1 MKVRFQEYDGKWL
14 YDTKKKELFDIV
26 DNDCYK
32 SKIDMMQLTKFNPFA
47 KLTHTYV
54 INPYRVRK

>member
-32 SKIDMMQLTKFNPFA
+32 SKIDMVQLTKFNPFA
-47 KLTHTYV
+47 NLTHTYV